1 MNLPLLKHFFRD
13 QKSLFLLL
21 LAATFV
27 FGISILSGNYYHM
40 PCDNIKD
47 GIFIFFHWSI
57 LSIGYCAIIYLLVL
71 NKYIFSFLFPIIN
84 IIFASLIY
92 YIVQLDISVN
102 PVLIELILNTNKE
115 EGLGLISLNFA
126 IYIGLIILLS
136 MVFVHVRRKKIKIK
150 YHLFHTISI
159 FFLALIPFSVN
170 KIRHDTISQRVPFSI
185 YSSVVE
191 YIKEQKLLKQNRK
204 DISQHSVCKA
214 DTLTVVL
221 VLGEALRA
229 DHLSINGYKKKT
241 CPNLEQKKIIS
252 FTKIFSEWTHTNKS
266 IPHIL
271 TRADS
276 SNYLPA
282 YNEKSLV
289 SIFKKC
295 NFDTYWLG
303 NQEAGSSFSFIIKEC
318 NNSFINK
325 PLHTVYNYTKKLDAD
340 LLPHYEKYINQANPL
355 KFIIVHLIGSHWY
368 YPSHY
373 PSDFE
378 IFKPT
383 ITGKTFSQR
392 DSIKIVNAYDNTILY
407 TDYIVN
413 ELITKIEKQNSIL
426 LFLSDHGEL
435 LGEEGKWLHAQ
446 NTKYE
451 KNPAFF
457 MWFSEKFK
465 QKNEEKIKNAEL
477 SKNNHWRTDFLFH
490 SILDISEIEN
500 PLINSKLNIFD
511 QKDNQ
516 KK

>member
-1 MNLPLLKHFFRD
+1 
-13 QKSLFLLL
+13 
-21 LAATFV
+21 
-27 FGISILSGNYYHM
+27 
-40 PCDNIKD
+40 
-47 GIFIFFHWSI
+47 
-57 LSIGYCAIIYLLVL
+57 
-71 NKYIFSFLFPIIN
+71 
-84 IIFASLIY
+84 
-92 YIVQLDISVN
+92 
-102 PVLIELILNTNKE
+102 
-115 EGLGLISLNFA
+115 
-126 IYIGLIILLS
+126 
-136 MVFVHVRRKKIKIK
+136 
-150 YHLFHTISI
+150 
-159 FFLALIPFSVN
+159 
-170 KIRHDTISQRVPFSI
+170 
-185 YSSVVE
+185 
-191 YIKEQKLLKQNRK
+191 
-204 DISQHSVCKA
+204 
-214 DTLTVVL
+214 
-221 VLGEALRA
+221 
-229 DHLSINGYKKKT
+229 
-241 CPNLEQKKIIS
+241 
-252 FTKIFSEWTHTNKS
+252 
-266 IPHIL
+266 
-271 TRADS
+271 
-276 SNYLPA
+276 
-282 YNEKSLV
+282 
-289 SIFKKC
+289 
-295 NFDTYWLG
+295 
-303 NQEAGSSFSFIIKEC
+303 
-318 NNSFINK
+318 
-325 PLHTVYNYTKKLDAD
+325 